1 MSEGNDDINPMTN
14 SHWTDAMNKEMEAL
28 LRNDT
33 WDLVDLPKDRKAICS
48 CNQREGINYEETFS
62 PVIKITTVRC
72 LLNIVVLNDWP
83 MFQLDIDN
91 AFLYGDLNES
101 DNGIFLA
108 LLVYVDDIIITGNDT
123 SEIEK
128 FKEFLRTKFMI
139 KDLGNLKYFL
149 RIEVI
154 NTDKG
159 ICLNQR
165 KYVLDLLTDYGMLAC
180 KPARTPMLSKV
191 SISNEATSI
200 DPLLDN
206 IVDYQKLMGKLI
218 YLTNTRPDISYV
230 VHCLSQF
237 MHAPLKSHLR
247 SAFKIL
253 RYLKGSP
260 GLGIHITKASGMY
273 LKAYSDADWA
283 KCVAEYKALASVTSE
298 VIWVLKVLKDLGYDN
313 LLPVSLFCD
322 SKPTIKIAA
331 NPVFHERTKHLEI
344 DLQFGN
350 FHMDKYRVSE
360 LRAIARERKIK
371 GCTKYR
377 KSELAQM
384 LGIDLIEGN
393 GKQKTGEAST
403 PPKIPLLSKG
413 KRKQNRRWTLKP
425 RLPKVMTR
433 SSSKSKNQID
443 WLDFPSD
450 VMVIILSRIAVAE
463 ILWNVQIVCTKWHEI
478 CKDPYMWRVI
488 YMDEDF
494 YSNHKPYTWP
504 SCLPDSAQSSE
515 AARQMC
521 KTVVERS
528 QGQLVDITI
537 VQCCDDELLEY
548 VVDRSSQLRR
558 LTIGSSYDAISDEG
572 FTKAL
577 KKLPLLKLNSTHDT
591 PDRELPEVIVQNLP
605 QLRHLELWPI
615 L

>member
-1 MSEGNDDINPMTN
+1 MMTLNDIPDSGSDADIMITFQATQDEQVTTLEENIMSEGNEDINPMTN
-14 SHWTDAMNKEMEAL
+14 SQGTQN
-28 LRNDT
+28 LRRSSRQSVFPKNYNDFVVESK
-33 WDLVDLPKDRKAICS
+33 LVELPKNRKAIS
-48 CNQREGINYEETFS
+48 SKWLWKIKYKSNGEIERYKARLVALGCNQREGIDYEETFS
-62 PVIKITTVRC
+62 PVVKMVTVRC
-72 LLNIVVLNDWP
+72 LMNIAVLNDWP

-91 AFLYGDLNES
+91 AFLYGDLNEVVYMKPPQGYYASDCNKVCRLKKSLYGLKQAPRQWNAKLTCALVENGFSQSKSDYSLFTKS
-101 DNGIFLA
+101 DNGVFLA

-149 RIEVI
+149 GIEVI

-218 YLTNTRPDISYV
+218 YLTNTRPDISYA

-283 KCVAEYKALASVTSE
+283 KCVVTRKSVTGYCIFINDNLISWKSKKQNTISKSSSEAEYRALASVTSE

-322 SKPTIKIAA
+322 SKPAIKIAA

-344 DLQFGN
+344 DLHFVREKILKGVIKTVKVESANQ
-350 FHMDKYRVSE
+350 
-360 LRAIARERKIK
+360 IADILTKGLDTIQHNKLVHNLGMINLYQIYIK
-371 GCTKYR
+371 GDVERYN
-377 KSELAQM
+377 LYMIFILQ
-384 LGIDLIEGN
+384 GLIM
-393 GKQKTGEAST
+393 SFLVFSLCC
-403 PPKIPLLSKG
+403 I
-413 KRKQNRRWTLKP
+413 
-425 RLPKVMTR
+425 KVLCWIC
-433 SSSKSKNQID
+433 K
-443 WLDFPSD
+443 
-450 VMVIILSRIAVAE
+450 VAE
-463 ILWNVQIVCTKWHEI
+463 
-478 CKDPYMWRVI
+478 R
-488 YMDEDF
+488 
-494 YSNHKPYTWP
+494 
-504 SCLPDSAQSSE
+504 
-515 AARQMC
+515 
-521 KTVVERS
+521 
-528 QGQLVDITI
+528 
-537 VQCCDDELLEY
+537 
-548 VVDRSSQLRR
+548 
-558 LTIGSSYDAISDEG
+558 
-572 FTKAL
+572 
-577 KKLPLLKLNSTHDT
+577 
-591 PDRELPEVIVQNLP
+591 
-605 QLRHLELWPI
+605 
-615 L
+615 